1 VGETPPLPLP
11 EHPELRKLAQA
22 LEAAGVAAEILD
34 HKWRVVYTTSED
46 ALSLGLDPSEMHHH
60 YGLSLIVRPERR
72 PDWVTDREAGSLF
85 WRAEGPHMV
94 RDVPPDDPDFEEIFG
109 RLAPRARELAAA
121 PPTLAHRNEMDFKN
135 LASFDKSWPSTANLV
150 YIRLHDA
157 RGRFIGTLMLA
168 ILNLPQSLAMRL
180 ARGDVEMYRRMD
192 RLREPCRRAAAILF
206 ADLEASGELSRRL
219 SSRAYFELIRALTD
233 LIDSVVGEHTGILG
247 KHAGDGASALFLA
260 EDADGDSTAARSAIE
275 AAREIRDRATALS
288 DNVRVKV
295 GVHWGATLT
304 VGQVSTRGRLEV
316 TALGDAMNEAAR
328 IENAAHGG
336 VVLASKDAVERLSTQ
351 DAHSLAVDP
360 DTLTYR
366 TIAELTTNEK
376 AVRDAGSIAVAEL

>member
-11 EHPELRKLAQA
+11 EQPELRELAQA
-22 LEAAGVAAEILD
+22 LEDAGVAAEILD
-34 HKWRVVYTTSED
+34 HKWRVVYTSSED
-46 ALSLGLDPSEMHHH
+46 ALGLGLDPANMHHH
-60 YGLSLIVRPERR
+60 YGLSLITRPDHH
-72 PDWVTDREAGSLF
+72 PDWVTDRETGSRW
-85 WRAEGPHMV
+85 WRAAGPHMV
-94 RDVPPDDPDFEEIFG
+94 RDVPPDDPDFDEVFG
-109 RLAPRARELAAA
+109 RQAPRARELAPA
-121 PPTLAHRNEMDFKN
+121 PPTLAQRIEMDFTK
-135 LASFDKSWPSTANLV
+135 LALFDKSWPAPANLLL
-150 YIRLHDA
+150 IRLHDA
-157 RGRFIGTLMLA
+157 GGRFIGTLMWA
-168 ILNLPQSLAMRL
+168 DPNLPQSLAMRL
-180 ARGDVEMYRRMD
+180 DRGDVEMYRRMD

-233 LIDSVVGEHTGILG
+233 LIDAVVGAHTGILG

-260 EDADGDSTAARSAIE
+260 EDAGGDSAAARSAIE
-275 AAREIRDRATALS
+275 SAREIRDRATALRDS
-288 DNVRVKV
+288 VRVKV
-295 GVHWGATLT
+295 GVHWGATLM

-316 TALGDAMNEAAR
+316 TAVGDEMNEAAR

-336 VVLASKDAVERLSTQ
+336 VVLASKDAIERLSTQ

>member
-1 VGETPPLPLP
+1 MGETPPLPLP
-11 EHPELRKLAQA
+11 EHPELRELAQA
-22 LEAAGVAAEILD
+22 LEDAGVAAEILD
-34 HKWRVVYTTSED
+34 HKWRVVYTSSED
-46 ALSLGLDPSEMHHH
+46 ARWLGLDPAAMHHH
-60 YGLSLIVRPERR
+60 YGLSLITR
-72 PDWVTDREAGSLF
+72 PDHHPDWITDRETGSRW
-85 WRAEGPHMV
+85 WRAAGPHMV
-94 RDVPPDDPDFEEIFG
+94 RDVPPDDPDFDEVFG
-109 RLAPRARELAAA
+109 RQAPRARELAPA
-121 PPTLAHRNEMDFKN
+121 PPTLAHRIEMNFEK
-135 LASFDKSWPSTANLV
+135 LASFDKWWGGTANLV
-150 YIRLHDA
+150 HIRLHDA
-157 RGRFIGTLMLA
+157 GGRFIGTLMLA
-168 ILNLPQSLAMRL
+168 IPNLPQSLGTQL
-180 ARGDVEMYRRMD
+180 ARGDIEMYRRMD

-233 LIDSVVGEHTGILG
+233 LIDMVVGAHTGILG

-260 EDADGDSTAARSAIE
+260 EDAGGDSAAARSAIE
-275 AAREIRDRATALS
+275 AAREIRDRATALR
-288 DNVRVKV
+288 DGVRVKV
-295 GVHWGATLT
+295 GVHWGATLM

-316 TALGDAMNEAAR
+316 TALGDEMNEAAR

-336 VVLASKDAVERLSTQ
+336 VVLASKDAIERLSTQ

>member
-1 VGETPPLPLP
+1 
-11 EHPELRKLAQA
+11 
-22 LEAAGVAAEILD
+22 
-34 HKWRVVYTTSED
+34 
-46 ALSLGLDPSEMHHH
+46 
-60 YGLSLIVRPERR
+60 
-72 PDWVTDREAGSLF
+72 
-85 WRAEGPHMV
+85 
-94 RDVPPDDPDFEEIFG
+94 
-109 RLAPRARELAAA
+109 
-121 PPTLAHRNEMDFKN
+121 
-135 LASFDKSWPSTANLV
+135 
-150 YIRLHDA
+150 
-157 RGRFIGTLMLA
+157 
-168 ILNLPQSLAMRL
+168 
-180 ARGDVEMYRRMD
+180 MD

-233 LIDSVVGEHTGILG
+233 LIDSVVGAHTGILG

-260 EDADGDSTAARSAIE
+260 EDAGGDSAAARSAIE
-275 AAREIRDRATALS
+275 AAREIRDRATALRDS
-288 DNVRVKV
+288 VRVKV
-295 GVHWGATLT
+295 GVHWGATLM

-316 TALGDAMNEAAR
+316 TALGDEMNEAAR

-336 VVLASKDAVERLSTQ
+336 VVLASKDAIERLSTQ